1 MDTLLTN
8 IINSPVTVTSIGFD
22 RRMQAFPK
30 RMEWNGATYYFVD
43 SGLRVRRGEHG
54 GCTLT
59 MSDGRQSFC
68 LREQGGDWTL
78 VSVG

>member
-1 MDTLLTN
+1 MDTLN
-8 IINSPVTVTSIGFD
+8 KIINTPVSVTALGFD

-43 SGLRVRRGEHG
+43 SGLRVRRGESG

-59 MSDGRQSFC
+59 MSDGQQSFC
-68 LREQGGDWTL
+68 LRQKGGDWTL
-78 VSVG
+78 VSVS